1 MERLTAHQIEN
12 LPEWMTIP
20 GYPSYDVN
28 CRAGIVRNSINLR
41 VLKPRLSKNGYPT
54 VILCEDRRHYTKTV
68 HRIVAN
74 AAFGYYGIQTDGLCV
89 CHLDEERNDPRI
101 ANLALG
107 TNKENMN
114 FEKAKERISD
124 AMKGKHK
131 SEEHRKKLSE
141 SRKGEKNHWFGKHLS
156 EGHRKKISEAHPK
169 KAVGAYKNGELI
181 MIFESTMEADR
192 NGFDS
197 SHISACCRGKL
208 RTHKGYEWRFR
219 TI

>member
-1 MERLTAHQIEN
+1 MERLTAQQIEN
-12 LPEWMTIP
+12 LPEWMVISGFP
-20 GYPSYDVN
+20 NYEVN
-28 CRAGIVRNSINLR
+28 CRKGIVRNSRNLR

-89 CHLDEERNDPRI
+89 CHLDEERWDARI
-101 ANLALG
+101 VNLVLG
-107 TNKENMN
+107 SHQENMN
-114 FEKAKERISD
+114 FEKAKERI
-124 AMKGKHK
+124 
-131 SEEHRKKLSE
+131 SE

-197 SHISACCRGKL
+197 SHISACCIGKL